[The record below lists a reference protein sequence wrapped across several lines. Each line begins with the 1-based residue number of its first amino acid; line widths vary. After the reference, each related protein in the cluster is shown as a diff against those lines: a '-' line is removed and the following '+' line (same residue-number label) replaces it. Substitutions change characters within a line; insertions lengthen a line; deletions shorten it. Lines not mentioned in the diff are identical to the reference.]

1 MKVTVEMEENC
12 ELYTWE
18 GEKILYV
25 LINSEDF
32 LHCDWL
38 TYDTACQMHEVELT
52 FRVKHSG
59 HCLVSTLRD

>member
-1 MKVTVEMEENC
+1 MISTRGKAREV
-12 ELYTWE
+12 
-18 GEKILYV
+18 YV
-25 LINSEDF
+25 LIDSEDF